1 MAIYHEE
8 VIKVQR
14 EGADGNVTVDT
25 AVVTQAI
32 RKNEEPDYVKIYIDE
47 WRGSNK
53 IPSRY
58 RRLFLHLA
66 MRMDYANFGTT
77 GELNEGGQIVYVAGP
92 ARKALLKECG
102 WSGDDALCKGLKA
115 LVDCGAIRKISRGFY
130 QVNPRYAARGTWRYD
145 RRKKQGGAGNLLAAF
160 DPDGQEPPAGGSRV
174 QAVARSG
181 EVEEE
186 IALVADEIEA
196 INGDVDLAF

>member
-8 VIKVQR
+8 VIKVEH

-47 WRGSNK
+47 WRGSNE

-66 MRMDYANFGTT
+66 MRMSYANFGQ
-77 GELNEGGQIVYVAGP
+77 GCELNEGGQIVYVAGP
-92 ARKALLKECG
+92 VRKALLKECG

-115 LVDCGAIRKISRGFY
+115 LVNCGAIRKIGRGIY
-130 QVNPRYAARGTWRYD
+130 QVNPRYAARGTWHYNG
-145 RRKKQGGAGNLLAAF
+145 RKKQGGIENLLAAF
-160 DPDGQEPPAGGSRV
+160 GSDGHEPPAGESRV
-174 QAVARSG
+174 QAVARTG

-186 IALVADEIEA
+186 IQLTADMIKD
-196 INGDVDLAF
+196 INGGGDMPF